1 MIAELKVIQQNKW
14 SKCNDSFKLQVGGG
28 QKLTSRFLN
37 TRQNASKCY
46 PLQGELQCK
55 SDLYRISTAL

>member
-28 QKLTSRFLN
+28 EN
-37 TRQNASKCY
+37 
-46 PLQGELQCK
+46 
-55 SDLYRISTAL
+55 

>member
-1 MIAELKVIQQNKW
+1 MAELKVIQQNKW
-14 SKCNDSFKLQVGGG
+14 SKCNDSSKLQMGGG
-28 QKLTSRFLN
+28 WKLTSSFLY
-37 TRQNASKCY
+37 TRQNASKHY

>member
-14 SKCNDSFKLQVGGG
+14 SKCNDSFKLQMGGG
-28 QKLTSRFLN
+28 GKLTSHFLN